1 MAQPQP
7 VNERKTMDIFQTHI
21 SVYNGVTDNTGTR
34 IPLGTFLFCKEYKD
48 DILRLRAVFDKETRN
63 ALKRSLPQATIS
75 GVFSPTRAKYNLS
88 QHSGLICVDID
99 AKDNPDILDWETLK
113 QDLSVLPQIAY
124 CALSVSGKGLFLVI
138 PLRYPEKHLQQFRQL
153 QIDFRKMGI
162 MIDSAC
168 SDITRLRCLSYDE
181 HPIINENAT
190 LYEGVYVE
198 KPKHKS
204 FPTCF
209 IYEGE
214 NTSAEVAVYCRKIQ
228 QCGIDITAS
237 YDDWL
242 KVGCALATLGESG
255 RSLFHI
261 CSRQNAKYN
270 AAKTDKMFT
279 DLLRR
284 NYQQVNIGTFF
295 WTCKQYGITTKE

>member
-1 MAQPQP
+1 
-7 VNERKTMDIFQTHI
+7 MDIFQTHI

-34 IPLGTFLFCKEYKD
+34 MPLGTFLFCKEYKD
-48 DILRLRAVFDKETRN
+48 DILRLRAVFDKEKRN

-75 GVFSPTRAKYNLS
+75 GVFSPTRAKNNLS

-138 PLRYPEKHLQQFRQL
+138 PLRYPEKHLKQFRQL

-214 NTSAEVAVYCRKIQ
+214 NTSAEVAVCCRKIQ

-295 WTCKQYGITTKE
+295 WMCKQHGITTKE

>member
-1 MAQPQP
+1 
-7 VNERKTMDIFQTHI
+7 MDIFQTHI

-34 IPLGTFLFCKEYKD
+34 MPLGTFLFCKEYKD
-48 DILRLRAVFDKETRN
+48 DILRLRAVFDKEKRN

-75 GVFSPTRAKYNLS
+75 GVFSPTRAKNNLS

-214 NTSAEVAVYCRKIQ
+214 NTSAEVAVCCRKIQ

-242 KVGCALATLGESG
+242 KVGCAWQHLARVEDHYSI
-255 RSLFHI
+255 F
-261 CSRQNAKYN
+261 
-270 AAKTDKMFT
+270 AAGKTQSTM
-279 DLLRR
+279 LLRR
-284 NYQQVNIGTFF
+284 TRCLPTSFGGTINRSISARSFG
-295 WTCKQYGITTKE
+295 CANNMV

>member
-34 IPLGTFLFCKEYKD
+34 MPLGTFLFCKEYKD

-75 GVFSPTRAKYNLS
+75 GVFSPTRAKNNLS

-237 YDDWL
+237 YGDWL

-295 WTCKQYGITTKE
+295 WMCKQYGITTKE

>member
-7 VNERKTMDIFQTHI
+7 VNQRKTMDIFQTHI
-21 SVYNGVTDNTGTR
+21 SVYNGVTDNTGT
-34 IPLGTFLFCKEYKD
+34 IMPLGTFLFCKEYKD
-48 DILRLRAVFDKETRN
+48 DILRLRVVFDKEKRN

-75 GVFSPTRAKYNLS
+75 GVFSPTRAKNNLS

-214 NTSAEVAVYCRKIQ
+214 DTSAEVVVCCRKIH

-270 AAKTDKMFT
+270 ATKTDKMFT

-295 WTCKQYGITTKE
+295 WMCKQHGITTKE

>member
-1 MAQPQP
+1 
-7 VNERKTMDIFQTHI
+7 MDIFQTHI

-34 IPLGTFLFCKEYKD
+34 MPLGTFLFCKEYKD
-48 DILRLRAVFDKETRN
+48 DILRLRAVFDKEKRN

-75 GVFSPTRAKYNLS
+75 GVFSPTRAKNNLS

-214 NTSAEVAVYCRKIQ
+214 NTSAEVAVCCRKIQ
-228 QCGIDITAS
+228 QCGIDITVS
-237 YDDWL
+237 YNDWL

-295 WTCKQYGITTKE
+295 WMCKQHGITTKE

>member
-1 MAQPQP
+1 
-7 VNERKTMDIFQTHI
+7 MDIFQTHV
-21 SVYNGVTDNTGTR
+21 SVYNGVTDNTGT
-34 IPLGTFLFCKEYKD
+34 IMPLGTFLFCKEYKD
-48 DILRLRAVFDKETRN
+48 DILRLRVVFDKEKRN

-75 GVFSPTRAKYNLS
+75 GVFSPTRAKNNLS

-214 NTSAEVAVYCRKIQ
+214 NISAEVAVCCRKIQ

-270 AAKTDKMFT
+270 AAKTDNMFT

-295 WTCKQYGITTKE
+295 WMCKQYGITIKE

>member
-1 MAQPQP
+1 MS
-7 VNERKTMDIFQTHI
+7 IFQNQI

-34 IPLGTFLFCKEYKD
+34 MPLGTFLFCKEYKD
-48 DILRLRAVFDKETRN
+48 DIIRLRAVFDKEKRN

-75 GVFSPTRAKYNLS
+75 GVFSPTRAKNNLS

-214 NTSAEVAVYCRKIQ
+214 NTSAEVAVCCRKIQ

-255 RSLFHI
+255 RALFHI

-270 AAKTDKMFT
+270 AAKTDKMFA

-295 WTCKQYGITTKE
+295 WMCKQHGITTKE

>member
-1 MAQPQP
+1 
-7 VNERKTMDIFQTHI
+7 MDIFQTHI

-34 IPLGTFLFCKEYKD
+34 MPLGTFLFCKEYKD
-48 DILRLRAVFDKETRN
+48 DILRLRAVFDKEKRN
-63 ALKRSLPQATIS
+63 ALKRSLPQATIC
-75 GVFSPTRAKYNLS
+75 GVFSPTRAKNNLS

-214 NTSAEVAVYCRKIQ
+214 NTSAEVAVCCRKIQ

-295 WTCKQYGITTKE
+295 WMCKQHGITTKE

>member
-21 SVYNGVTDNTGTR
+21 SVYDGVTDNTGT
-34 IPLGTFLFCKEYKD
+34 IMPLGTFLFCKEYKD
-48 DILRLRAVFDKETRN
+48 DILRLRAVFDKEKRN

-75 GVFSPTRAKYNLS
+75 GVFSPTRAKNNLS

-138 PLRYPEKHLQQFRQL
+138 PLRYPEKHLKQFRQL

-214 NTSAEVAVYCRKIQ
+214 NTSAEVAVCCRKIQ

-295 WTCKQYGITTKE
+295 WMCKQYGITTKE

>member
-1 MAQPQP
+1 MPQPQP
-7 VNERKTMDIFQTHI
+7 VNERKTMNIFQTHI

-34 IPLGTFLFCKEYKD
+34 MPLGTFLFCKEYKD
-48 DILRLRAVFDKETRN
+48 DILRLRAVFDKEKRN

-75 GVFSPTRAKYNLS
+75 GVFSPTRAKNNLS

-138 PLRYPEKHLQQFRQL
+138 PLRYPEKHLKQFRQL

-214 NTSAEVAVYCRKIQ
+214 NTSAEVAVCCRKIQ

-242 KVGCALATLGESG
+242 KVGCALTTLGENG

-261 CSRQNAKYN
+261 CSQQNAKYN

-295 WTCKQYGITTKE
+295 WMCKQYGITTKE

>member
-1 MAQPQP
+1 
-7 VNERKTMDIFQTHI
+7 MDIFQTHI

-34 IPLGTFLFCKEYKD
+34 MPLGTFLFCKEYKD
-48 DILRLRAVFDKETRN
+48 DILRLRAVFDKDERN
-63 ALKRSLPQATIS
+63 ALKRGLPQATIS
-75 GVFSPTRAKYNLS
+75 GVFSPTRAKNNLS

-209 IYEGE
+209 IYEGT
-214 NTSAEVAVYCRKIQ
+214 NTSAEVAVCCRKIH

-242 KVGCALATLGESG
+242 KVGCALVTLGENG

-261 CSRQNAKYN
+261 CSQQNAKYN

-295 WTCKQYGITTKE
+295 WMCKQYGITTKE

>member
-1 MAQPQP
+1 
-7 VNERKTMDIFQTHI
+7 MDIFQTHI
-21 SVYNGVTDNTGTR
+21 SVYNGVTDNAGTR

-48 DILRLRAVFDKETRN
+48 DILRLRTVFDKEKRN
-63 ALKRSLPQATIS
+63 ALKRSLLQATIS
-75 GVFSPTRAKYNLS
+75 GVFSPTRAKNNLS

-214 NTSAEVAVYCRKIQ
+214 NTSAEVAVCCRKIQ

-295 WTCKQYGITTKE
+295 WMCKQYGITTKE

>member
-1 MAQPQP
+1 MTQPQP
-7 VNERKTMDIFQTHI
+7 VNQRKTMDIFQTHI
-21 SVYNGVTDNTGTR
+21 SVYDGVTDNTGT
-34 IPLGTFLFCKEYKD
+34 IMPLGTFLFCKEYKD
-48 DILRLRAVFDKETRN
+48 DILRLRAVFDKEKRN

-75 GVFSPTRAKYNLS
+75 GVFSPTRAKNNLS

-138 PLRYPEKHLQQFRQL
+138 PLRYPEKHLKQFRQL

-284 NYQQVNIGTFF
+284 NYQQVYIGTFF
-295 WTCKQYGITTKE
+295 WMCKQYGITTKE

>member
-34 IPLGTFLFCKEYKD
+34 MPLGTFLFCKEYKD
-48 DILRLRAVFDKETRN
+48 DILRLRAVFDKEKRN

-75 GVFSPTRAKYNLS
+75 GVFSPTRAKNNLS

-162 MIDSAC
+162 MIDLAC

-198 KPKHKS
+198 KPKYHS
-204 FPTCF
+204 FHPYL
-209 IYEGE
+209 IYKGE
-214 NTSAEVAVYCRKIQ
+214 NTLSDVAACCRKINERS
-228 QCGIDITAS
+228 IDITTS

-270 AAKTDKMFT
+270 AAKTDKMFN

-295 WTCKQYGITTKE
+295 WMCKQHGITTKE

>member
-1 MAQPQP
+1 
-7 VNERKTMDIFQTHI
+7 MDIFQTHI
-21 SVYNGVTDNTGTR
+21 SVYNGVTDNTGT
-34 IPLGTFLFCKEYKD
+34 IMPLGTFLFSKEYKD
-48 DILRLRAVFDKETRN
+48 DILRLRTVFDKDERN
-63 ALKRSLPQATIS
+63 ALKRGLPQATIS
-75 GVFSPTRAKYNLS
+75 GVFSPTRAKNNLS

-214 NTSAEVAVYCRKIQ
+214 NTSAEVAVCCRKIQ

-270 AAKTDKMFT
+270 IAKTDKMFT

-284 NYQQVNIGTFF
+284 NYQRVNIGTFF
-295 WTCKQYGITTKE
+295 WMCKQYGITTKE

>member
-1 MAQPQP
+1 
-7 VNERKTMDIFQTHI
+7 MDIFQTHI

-34 IPLGTFLFCKEYKD
+34 MPLGTFLFCKEYKD
-48 DILRLRAVFDKETRN
+48 DILRLRAVFDKEKRN

-75 GVFSPTRAKYNLS
+75 GVFSPTRAKNNLS

-214 NTSAEVAVYCRKIQ
+214 NTSAEVAVCCRKIQ

-270 AAKTDKMFT
+270 AAKTDKMFN

-284 NYQQVNIGTFF
+284 NYQQVNISTFF
-295 WTCKQYGITTKE
+295 WMCKQHGITTKE

>member
-1 MAQPQP
+1 
-7 VNERKTMDIFQTHI
+7 MDIFQTHI
-21 SVYNGVTDNTGTR
+21 SVYNGVTDNAG
-34 IPLGTFLFCKEYKD
+34 IIMPLGTFLFSKEYKD
-48 DILRLRAVFDKETRN
+48 DILRLRAVFDKEKRN

-75 GVFSPTRAKYNLS
+75 GVFSPTRAKNNLS

-214 NTSAEVAVYCRKIQ
+214 NTSAEVAVCCRKIQ

-270 AAKTDKMFT
+270 AAKTDKMFN

-295 WTCKQYGITTKE
+295 WMCKQHGITTKE

>member
-1 MAQPQP
+1 
-7 VNERKTMDIFQTHI
+7 MDIFQTHI

-34 IPLGTFLFCKEYKD
+34 MPLGTFLFCKEYKD
-48 DILRLRAVFDKETRN
+48 DILRLRAVFDKEKRN

-75 GVFSPTRAKYNLS
+75 GVFSPTRAKNNLS

-138 PLRYPEKHLQQFRQL
+138 PLRYPEKHLKQFRQL

-214 NTSAEVAVYCRKIQ
+214 NTSAEVAVCCRKIQ

-242 KVGCALATLGESG
+242 KVGCALTTLGENG

-261 CSRQNAKYN
+261 CSQQNAKYN

-295 WTCKQYGITTKE
+295 WMCKQYGITTKE

>member
-1 MAQPQP
+1 
-7 VNERKTMDIFQTHI
+7 MDIFQTHI

-34 IPLGTFLFCKEYKD
+34 MPLGTFLFCKEYKD
-48 DILRLRAVFDKETRN
+48 DILRLRAVFDKEKRN

-75 GVFSPTRAKYNLS
+75 GVFSPTRAKNNLS

-124 CALSVSGKGLFLVI
+124 CTLSVSGKGLFLVI
-138 PLRYPEKHLQQFRQL
+138 PLRYPEKHLKQFRQL

-214 NTSAEVAVYCRKIQ
+214 NTSAEVAVCCRKIQ

-295 WTCKQYGITTKE
+295 WMCKQYGITTKE

>member
-34 IPLGTFLFCKEYKD
+34 MPLGTFLFCKEYKD
-48 DILRLRAVFDKETRN
+48 DILRLRAVFDKEKRN

-75 GVFSPTRAKYNLS
+75 GVFSPTRAKNNFS
-88 QHSGLICVDID
+88 QHSGLICVGID

-214 NTSAEVAVYCRKIQ
+214 NTSAEVAVCCRKIQ

-295 WTCKQYGITTKE
+295 WMCKQHGITTKE

>member
-1 MAQPQP
+1 
-7 VNERKTMDIFQTHI
+7 MDIFQTHI
-21 SVYNGVTDNTGTR
+21 SVYYGVTDNTGTR
-34 IPLGTFLFCKEYKD
+34 MPLGTFLFCKEYKD
-48 DILRLRAVFDKETRN
+48 DILRLRAVFDKEKRN

-75 GVFSPTRAKYNLS
+75 GVFSPTRAKNNLS

-214 NTSAEVAVYCRKIQ
+214 NTSAEVAVCCRKIQ

-242 KVGCALATLGESG
+242 KVGCALATLGERG

-270 AAKTDKMFT
+270 ATKTDKMFT

-295 WTCKQYGITTKE
+295 WMCKQYGITTKE

>member
-1 MAQPQP
+1 
-7 VNERKTMDIFQTHI
+7 MDIFQTHI

-34 IPLGTFLFCKEYKD
+34 MPLGTFLFCKEYKD

-214 NTSAEVAVYCRKIQ
+214 NTSVEVAVYCRKIQ

-295 WTCKQYGITTKE
+295 WMCKQYGITTKE

>member
-34 IPLGTFLFCKEYKD
+34 MPLGTFLFCKEYKD

-138 PLRYPEKHLQQFRQL
+138 PLRYPEKHLQQFPQL

-295 WTCKQYGITTKE
+295 WMCKQYGITTKE

>member
-1 MAQPQP
+1 M
-7 VNERKTMDIFQTHI
+7 
-21 SVYNGVTDNTGTR
+21 
-34 IPLGTFLFCKEYKD
+34 
-48 DILRLRAVFDKETRN
+48 LRLRAVFDKEKRN

-75 GVFSPTRAKYNLS
+75 GVFSPTRAKNNLF
-88 QHSGLICVDID
+88 QHSGLICGDID

-198 KPKHKS
+198 NPKHQYL
-204 FPTCF
+204 PTCF

-214 NTSAEVAVYCRKIQ
+214 NTTAEVAVCCRKIQ

-237 YDDWL
+237 YEDWL
-242 KVGCALATLGESG
+242 KVGCALAMLGEMADS
-255 RSLFHI
+255 FFI
-261 CSRQNAKYN
+261 F
-270 AAKTDKMFT
+270 AACKMQST
-279 DLLRR
+279 MLLR
-284 NYQQVNIGTFF
+284 
-295 WTCKQYGITTKE
+295 WTRCLPTSFGENQTGQYRHVLLDVQTTWYSNKRIKKRACSCFEDNTL

>member
-1 MAQPQP
+1 
-7 VNERKTMDIFQTHI
+7 MDIFQTHI
-21 SVYNGVTDNTGTR
+21 SVYNGVTDNTGT
-34 IPLGTFLFCKEYKD
+34 IMPLGTFLFCKEYKD
-48 DILRLRAVFDKETRN
+48 DILRLRVVFEKEKRI

-75 GVFSPTRAKYNLS
+75 GVFSPTRAKNNLS
-88 QHSGLICVDID
+88 QHSRLICVDID
-99 AKDNPDILDWETLK
+99 AKDNPNILDWETLK
-113 QDLSVLPQIAY
+113 QELSVLPQIAY

-181 HPIINENAT
+181 HPIINEDAT

-198 KPKHKS
+198 KPKYHS
-204 FPTCF
+204 FHPYL
-209 IYEGE
+209 IYKGE
-214 NTSAEVAVYCRKIQ
+214 STLAEVAVCCRKINER
-228 QCGIDITAS
+228 GIDITTS

-242 KVGCALATLGESG
+242 KVGCALATLGENG
-255 RSLFHI
+255 RTLFHI
-261 CSRQNAKYN
+261 CSQQNAKYN
-270 AAKTDKMFT
+270 VAKTDKMFT

-295 WTCKQYGITTKE
+295 WMCKQHGITTNE

>member
-1 MAQPQP
+1 
-7 VNERKTMDIFQTHI
+7 MDIFQTHI

-48 DILRLRAVFDKETRN
+48 DILRLRAVFDKEKRN

-75 GVFSPTRAKYNLS
+75 GVFSPTRAKNNLS

-214 NTSAEVAVYCRKIQ
+214 NTSAEVAVCCRKIQ

-242 KVGCALATLGESG
+242 KVGCALATLGERG

-270 AAKTDKMFT
+270 ATKTDKMFT

-295 WTCKQYGITTKE
+295 WMCKQYGITTKE

>member
-1 MAQPQP
+1 
-7 VNERKTMDIFQTHI
+7 MDIFQTHI

-34 IPLGTFLFCKEYKD
+34 MPLGTFLFCKEYKD
-48 DILRLRAVFDKETRN
+48 DILRLRAVFDKEKRN

-75 GVFSPTRAKYNLS
+75 GVFSPTRAKNNLS

-214 NTSAEVAVYCRKIQ
+214 NTSAEVAVCCRKIQ

-295 WTCKQYGITTKE
+295 WMCKQYGITIKE

>member
-1 MAQPQP
+1 MPQPQP
-7 VNERKTMDIFQTHI
+7 VNERKTMNIFQTHI

-34 IPLGTFLFCKEYKD
+34 MPLGTFLFCKEYKD
-48 DILRLRAVFDKETRN
+48 DILRLRAVFDKEKRN

-75 GVFSPTRAKYNLS
+75 GVFSPTRAKNNLS

-214 NTSAEVAVYCRKIQ
+214 NTSAEVAVCCRKIH

-242 KVGCALATLGESG
+242 KVGCALATLGENG

-261 CSRQNAKYN
+261 CSQQNAKYN
-270 AAKTDKMFT
+270 ATKTDKMFT

-295 WTCKQYGITTKE
+295 WMCKQYGITTKE

>member
-34 IPLGTFLFCKEYKD
+34 MPLGTFLFCKEYKD
-48 DILRLRAVFDKETRN
+48 DILRLRAVFDKEKRN

-75 GVFSPTRAKYNLS
+75 GVFSPTRAKNNLF

-295 WTCKQYGITTKE
+295 WMCKQYGITTKE

>member
-1 MAQPQP
+1 
-7 VNERKTMDIFQTHI
+7 MDIFQTHI

-34 IPLGTFLFCKEYKD
+34 MPLGTFLFCKEYKD
-48 DILRLRAVFDKETRN
+48 DILRLRAVFDKEKRN

-75 GVFSPTRAKYNLS
+75 GVFSPTRAKNNLS

-214 NTSAEVAVYCRKIQ
+214 NTSAEVAVCCRKIQ

-270 AAKTDKMFT
+270 ATKTDKMFT

-295 WTCKQYGITTKE
+295 WMCKQYGITTKE

>member
-1 MAQPQP
+1 
-7 VNERKTMDIFQTHI
+7 MDIFQTHI

-34 IPLGTFLFCKEYKD
+34 MPLGTFLFCKEYKD
-48 DILRLRAVFDKETRN
+48 DILRLRVVFDKEKRN

-75 GVFSPTRAKYNLS
+75 GVFSPTRAKNNLS

-214 NTSAEVAVYCRKIQ
+214 NTSAEVAVCCRKIQ

-295 WTCKQYGITTKE
+295 WMCKQHGITTKE

>member
-1 MAQPQP
+1 
-7 VNERKTMDIFQTHI
+7 MDIFQTHI

-34 IPLGTFLFCKEYKD
+34 MPLGTFLFCKEYKD
-48 DILRLRAVFDKETRN
+48 DILRLRAVFDKEKRN

-75 GVFSPTRAKYNLS
+75 GVFSPTRAKNNLS

-214 NTSAEVAVYCRKIQ
+214 NTSAEVAVCCRKIQ

-295 WTCKQYGITTKE
+295 WMWKVRIFYK

>member
-7 VNERKTMDIFQTHI
+7 VNQRKTMDIFQTHI

-34 IPLGTFLFCKEYKD
+34 MPLGTFLFCKEYKD
-48 DILRLRAVFDKETRN
+48 DILRLRAVFDKEKRN

-75 GVFSPTRAKYNLS
+75 GVFSPTRAKNNLS

-214 NTSAEVAVYCRKIQ
+214 NTSAEVAVCCRKIQ

-242 KVGCALATLGESG
+242 KVGCALATLGENG

-261 CSRQNAKYN
+261 CSQQNAKYN

-295 WTCKQYGITTKE
+295 WMCKQYGITTKE

>member
-1 MAQPQP
+1 
-7 VNERKTMDIFQTHI
+7 MDIFQTHI
-21 SVYNGVTDNTGTR
+21 SVYNGVTDNTGT
-34 IPLGTFLFCKEYKD
+34 IMPLGTFLFCKEYKD
-48 DILRLRAVFDKETRN
+48 DILRLRAVFDKEKRN

-75 GVFSPTRAKYNLS
+75 GVFSPTRAKDNLS

-138 PLRYPEKHLQQFRQL
+138 PLRYPEKHLKQFRQL

-214 NTSAEVAVYCRKIQ
+214 NTSAEVAVCCRKIQ

-242 KVGCALATLGESG
+242 KVGCALTTLGENG

-261 CSRQNAKYN
+261 CSQQNAKYN

-295 WTCKQYGITTKE
+295 WMCKQYGITTKE

>member
-1 MAQPQP
+1 
-7 VNERKTMDIFQTHI
+7 MDIFQTHI

-34 IPLGTFLFCKEYKD
+34 MPLGTFLFCKEYKD
-48 DILRLRAVFDKETRN
+48 EILRLRAVFDKEKRN
-63 ALKRSLPQATIS
+63 VLKRSLPQATIS
-75 GVFSPTRAKYNLS
+75 GVFSPTRAKNNLS
-88 QHSGLICVDID
+88 QRSGLICVDID

-113 QDLSVLPQIAY
+113 QELSVLPQIVY
-124 CALSVSGKGLFLVI
+124 CALIVSGKGLFLVI

-214 NTSAEVAVYCRKIQ
+214 NTSAEVAVCCRKIQ

-295 WTCKQYGITTKE
+295 WMCKQHGITTKE

>member
-34 IPLGTFLFCKEYKD
+34 MPLGTFLFCKEYKD
-48 DILRLRAVFDKETRN
+48 DILRLRAVFDKEKRN

-75 GVFSPTRAKYNLS
+75 GVFSPTRAKNNLS

-214 NTSAEVAVYCRKIQ
+214 NTSAEVAVCCRKIQ

-242 KVGCALATLGESG
+242 KVGCALTTLGESG

-295 WTCKQYGITTKE
+295 WMCKQHGITTKE